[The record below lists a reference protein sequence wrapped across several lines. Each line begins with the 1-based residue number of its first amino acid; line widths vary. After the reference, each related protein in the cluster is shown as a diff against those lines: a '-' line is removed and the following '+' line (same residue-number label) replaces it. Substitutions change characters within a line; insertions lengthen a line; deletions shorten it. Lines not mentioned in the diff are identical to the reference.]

1 MTSVEE
7 DQRAHLVEA
16 QKSFIKLRISNQIW
30 RRGLIMQPSCK
41 IFWSSVC
48 NSWEACLWF
57 TKNPCPEQ
65 SKNSSLSLKRSCSIK
80 FQRSIS
86 NNTNKEMWVQ
96 VRGEVE
102 KVYLPPYGLKV
113 CVFEVVMVQIY
124 SLKWGKNLSSFKNCI
139 ACLDLRQYLRPSLP
153 INATRQ

>member
-1 MTSVEE
+1 MLIPRNITWFCKKKNFITLRTSIMTSVEE

-102 KVYLPPYGLKV
+102 KVYLPPLWIKSVRLWSGH
-113 CVFEVVMVQIY
+113 
-124 SLKWGKNLSSFKNCI
+124 GPNLQPEM
-139 ACLDLRQYLRPSLP
+139 RQKPFIL
-153 INATRQ
+153 